1 MDIGKDSDDSKLFK
15 KLPVK
20 RRTSHEEIVSDDSSD
35 EEPVRNTRSAIT
47 LTPLERERARTSC
60 GSTRPNDSGLERLS
74 GTLSQLSLI
83 QEDELDEHRTPS
95 APPHA
100 ITLFATSPISPRKPI
115 PIRADAASQQ
125 ENLTPR

>member
-1 MDIGKDSDDSKLFK
+1 MKTIDRLGLYLCDDHS
-15 KLPVK
+15 
-20 RRTSHEEIVSDDSSD
+20 SSEEGDDSSD
-35 EEPVRNTRSAIT
+35 EAPVRNTRSAIIQ
-47 LTPLERERARTSC
+47 TPLERERARTSC

-83 QEDELDEHRTPS
+83 EEDGLDEHRTLS

-115 PIRADAASQQ
+115 PIRAVAASQQ